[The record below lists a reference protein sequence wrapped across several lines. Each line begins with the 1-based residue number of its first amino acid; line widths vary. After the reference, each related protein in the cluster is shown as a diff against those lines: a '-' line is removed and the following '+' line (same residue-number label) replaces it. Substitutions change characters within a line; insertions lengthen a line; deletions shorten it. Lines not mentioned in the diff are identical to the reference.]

1 MSFHNVPKLKP
12 YSRSVSIIGVGA
24 TPFVRILDDPAV
36 DGLTEA
42 ELFAYAA
49 RCELDSQGR
58 ALIPQHLR
66 DYAGFS
72 KNVTVLGCN
81 NHAELWDSEA
91 WSAVYAAET
100 SPENIAAVM
109 EELDF

>member
-49 RCELDSQGR
+49 RD
-58 ALIPQHLR
+58 AMK
-66 DYAGFS
+66 DAG
-72 KNVTVLGCN
+72 V
-81 NHAELWDSEA
+81 E
-91 WSAVYAAET
+91 
-100 SPENIAAVM
+100 
-109 EELDF
+109 